1 MDKKGFTLIEVLIT
15 IGIIA
20 IVAFTVGILDTN
32 SFRGESFRSEI
43 NIIGTALQ
51 TARANSMNNINQKK
65 HGVAFHPN
73 GQNKYVIY
81 EGDDYTSR
89 DANKD
94 IDIASSYTVTFDI
107 TSPTEISFEQLRG
120 DANFDGDISITD
132 PNRNF
137 NLKININHEGKIA
150 W

>member
-1 MDKKGFTLIEVLIT
+1 MDDKGFTLIEVLIT
-15 IGIIA
+15 IGIISL
-20 IVAFTVGILDTN
+20 VALTVGILDTN
-32 SFRGESFRSEI
+32 NFRGESFRSEI

-73 GQNKYVIY
+73 GQNIY
-81 EGDDYTSR
+81 KIFEGDDFSTR
-89 DANKD
+89 DTTKD
-94 IDIASSYTVTFDI
+94 IDISSTYKVTFDPS
-107 TSPTEISFEQLRG
+107 SPTEITFDQLSG
-120 DANFDGDISITD
+120 NANYDGDISVVD
-132 PNRNF
+132 SNRNF